1 MPSDELN
8 LTWPALL
15 AHWTAFAQAS
25 LALPKSA
32 EGERW
37 RGSVASIISLQ
48 AVTFAL
54 GDLDRLA
61 RDDGGTEHPG
71 EEGRG
76 EGERAFALDKAEILI
91 RTHAAELHTIWRGEP
106 LHDELETIIADARI
120 ALSAAREG
128 GVEWRVTDDRLM
140 ADHPADLVALALD
153 AGLRGDLY
161 VPTPG
166 VPLFRNAPAAFA
178 REPDGSRPN
187 ERVIRAVKE
196 FLRDVGKPER
206 VPGPRQVYRQF
217 DFAKGGAVRDL
228 VVPLAQGLPA
238 GQPLLVPAVLGGR
251 AVGVTLPPRKGV
263 EIPALPVIFEL
274 QPPT

>member
-1 MPSDELN
+1 MPDTD

-37 RGSVASIISLQ
+37 RGSVASIINLQ

-54 GDLDRLA
+54 GDLDRLGH
-61 RDDGGTEHPG
+61 DKGETEHSG
-71 EEGRG
+71 G

-91 RTHAAELHTIWRGEP
+91 RTHAAELHQIWRGEP
-106 LHDELETIIADARI
+106 LHDELETMIADARA
-120 ALSAAREG
+120 ALNAARDG
-128 GVEWRVTDDRLM
+128 GVEWRVTAERLS

-153 AGLRGDLY
+153 AGLTGDLY

-166 VPLFRNAPAAFA
+166 VPLFRGSPAAFA

-196 FLRDVGKPER
+196 FLFDVGRPER

-251 AVGVTLPPRKGV
+251 PVGVTLPPRKGV
-263 EIPALPVIFEL
+263 EIPALPVIFEF